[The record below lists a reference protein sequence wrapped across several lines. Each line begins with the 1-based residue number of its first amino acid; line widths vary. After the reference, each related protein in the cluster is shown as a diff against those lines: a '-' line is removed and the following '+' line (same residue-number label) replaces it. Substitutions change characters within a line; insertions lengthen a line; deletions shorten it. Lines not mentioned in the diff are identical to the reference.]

1 MPKLIWDATGER
13 RYETGVKNGVLYP
26 QVEGAYPKG
35 VAWNGLSSV
44 SEKPSGAE
52 PNPIYADDMKW
63 LNLVSVEDFAASI
76 EAYMYPDE
84 FDACLGNEEI
94 VPGVT
99 IGQQNHQ
106 SFGLAYRTIVGNDTE
121 RNNHGYKIHIIYGAT
136 AAPSERQYQT
146 VNDSPEPMA
155 LSFELSTVPVPVPG
169 KGVTANFTLDSTKTD
184 AKVMAAVE
192 AVLFGSDEADARLPL
207 PEELIQI
214 MTAAVEAQPETGE

>member
-1 MPKLIWDATGER
+1 MSKLTWDAVGER
-13 RYETGVKNGVLYP
+13 RYETGVKNGVLYL
-26 QVEGAYPKG
+26 QVNGEYPKG

-52 PNPIYADDMKW
+52 ANPIYADDMKW
-63 LNLVSVEDFAASI
+63 LNLISVEDFAAGI
-76 EAYMYPDE
+76 ESYMYPDE

-106 SFGLAYRTIVGNDTE
+106 AFGLVYRTTVGNDTE
-121 RNNHGYKIHIIYGAT
+121 GNKHGYKIHIIYGAT

-146 VNDSPEPMA
+146 INDSPEPMA

-192 AVLFGSDEADARLPL
+192 AVLFGSDEEDARLPL

-214 MTAAVEAQPETGE
+214 MTAAISAT

>member
-1 MPKLIWDATGER
+1 MAKLTWDAVGER
-13 RYETGVKNGVLYP
+13 KYETGVKNGVLYP

-52 PNPIYADDMKW
+52 STPIYADDIKW

-84 FDACLGNEEI
+84 FDACLGNGEI
-94 VPGVT
+94 VTGVT
-99 IGQQNHQ
+99 IGQQDHQ
-106 SFGLAYRTIVGNDTE
+106 AFGLVYKTTVGNDTQ
-121 RNNHGYKIHIIYGAT
+121 RNSYGYKIHIIYGAT

-146 VNDSPEPMA
+146 INDSPEPMA

-184 AKVMAAVE
+184 AKIMTAVE
-192 AVLFGSDEADARLPL
+192 KVLFGSEEAEARLPL

-214 MTAAVEAQPETGE
+214 INTAASMS

>member
-1 MPKLIWDATGER
+1 MSKLTWDTVGDR
-13 RYETGVKNGVLYP
+13 RYETGVKNCVLYL
-26 QVEGAYPKG
+26 QVDGAYPEG
-35 VAWNGLSSV
+35 VAWNGITSV

-52 PNPIYADDMKW
+52 ANPIYADDMKW
-63 LNLVSVEDFAASI
+63 LNLISVEDFAAGI

-94 VPGVT
+94 VPGVV

-106 SFGLAYRTIVGNDTE
+106 AFGLAYRTTIGNDTE
-121 RNNHGYKIHIIYGAT
+121 GNKHGYKIHIIYGAT

-146 VNDSPEPMA
+146 INDSPEPMA

-169 KGVTANFTLDSTKTD
+169 KGVTANFTLDSTKVD

-192 AVLFGSDEADARLPL
+192 AVLFGSDDEDARLPL

-214 MTAAVEAQPETGE
+214 MTTAASAA

>member
-1 MPKLIWDATGER
+1 MPKLTWDAVGER
-13 RYETGVKNGVLYP
+13 RYETGVKNGVLYL
-26 QVEGAYPKG
+26 QVDGAYPKG

-52 PNPIYADDMKW
+52 ANPIYADDMKW
-63 LNLVSVEDFAASI
+63 LNLLSAEDFAAGI
-76 EAYMYPDE
+76 ECYMYPDE
-84 FDACLGNEEI
+84 FDACLGNDEI
-94 VPGVT
+94 VPGVV
-99 IGQQNHQ
+99 IGQQTHQ
-106 SFGLAYRTIVGNDTE
+106 GFGLVYRTTVGNDTQG
-121 RNNHGYKIHIIYGAT
+121 NAHGYKIHIIYGAT

-146 VNDSPEPMA
+146 INDSPEPMA

-192 AVLFGSDEADARLPL
+192 AVLFGSDEEDARLPL

-214 MTAAVEAQPETGE
+214 MTDAISAT